1 MSAVARHPGDAR
13 PRNEHTAGARG
24 RHVGDPRE
32 EGGRAPAWPVDPTG
46 VPGLDEVLGGG
57 VQRGALVLVAGPPG
71 SGKTMLVAQMAFAAA
86 AAGRQSLILTAFS
99 EPASAL
105 IGHLRTYRFF
115 DERLLGGPVEVHALE
130 QYLDQGLEA
139 AAQAVAA
146 DVRRLRASLV
156 LLDGFGGVRGVASE
170 AEEARRFLYDLGARL
185 GLQGATTIITSEAT
199 PRQSGLFAEA
209 TSADV
214 LLGMHYTLEGV
225 RGRRAIEA
233 IKVRGAAPLV
243 GLHSLTLGAGGAA
256 VYPRLEARVTAAE
269 SATGD
274 TDEGDGRDEG
284 PPAAFELPALD
295 ALLGGGLTT
304 GTPGLLLGGPGL
316 GKTLLAQQFAL
327 AGLRIGEP
335 AVILGFHETGREMLR
350 KAAPFAAGGLLRAAL
365 APGGGL
371 TLLRVAPVERD
382 ADVLADLLLAA
393 VDRAEA
399 RRVVIDSVGEL
410 ERAVRETSD
419 AGRVPG
425 FFAALLEALRARGA
439 TTLLIRETGVVVSDG
454 LRLEADMASLQSAS
468 VIWLQQISRGGR
480 LRRMLSVP
488 KMRFSAHDLALR
500 EYTIAPPD
508 GLQVL
513 GPLNGEGD

>member
-1 MSAVARHPGDAR
+1 M
-13 PRNEHTAGARG
+13 
-24 RHVGDPRE
+24 GDPHEE
-32 EGGRAPAWPVDPTG
+32 EGDRASAWPVDPTG

-57 VQRGALVLVAGPPG
+57 VPRGALVLVAGPPG
-71 SGKTMLVAQMAFAAA
+71 SGKTMLAAQMAFAAA
-86 AAGRQSLILTAFS
+86 GAGRRALILTAFS

-105 IGHLRTYRFF
+105 IRHLRTYRFF
-115 DERLLGGPVEVHALE
+115 DERLLGGPVEIHALE

-139 AAQAVAA
+139 AVQAVAA

-170 AEEARRFLYDLGARL
+170 AEEARRFLYNLGTRL
-185 GLQGATTIITSEAT
+185 GMQGATTIITSEAT

-243 GLHSLTLGAGGAA
+243 GLHGLTLAAEGAA
-256 VYPRLEARVTAAE
+256 VYPRLEARVAAVE
-269 SATGD
+269 SATEEG
-274 TDEGDGRDEG
+274 DEGDEG

-295 ALLGGGLTT
+295 ALLGGGLTV

-335 AVILGFHETGREMLR
+335 AVILGFHETEREMLR

-365 APGGGL
+365 APGEGL

-393 VDRAEA
+393 VDRTGA

-419 AGRVPG
+419 AGRIPG

-439 TTLLIRETGVVVSDG
+439 TTLLIRETGMVVSDG
-454 LRLEADMASLQSAS
+454 LRLEADMASLRSAS

-500 EYTIAPPD
+500 EYTIAAPE
-508 GLQVL
+508 GLRVL
-513 GPLNGEGD
+513 GPLKGEED